1 MVHTLLVMIRGSQS
15 EAIGFAFCVII
26 YIYTI
31 LVKTLVWLWLGS
43 HVSFFFFHRVVW
55 KRGSGMDIFPPHL
68 FLWHHTLY
76 TCLPPYCKKSR
87 GFARLSKIVILYYV
101 FGQIVHPRMYF

>member
-43 HVSFFFFHRVVW
+43 HVSFFFFSQSSLEERFWNGYFSIPFVSLASYVV
-55 KRGSGMDIFPPHL
+55 HL
-68 FLWHHTLY
+68 LAAILQ
-76 TCLPPYCKKSR
+76 KESR
-87 GFARLSKIVILYYV
+87 FR
-101 FGQIVHPRMYF
+101 